1 MKKRNDG
8 KNEADTPH
16 QQQQKQQQ
24 QQEKSCRSLSL
35 SLSLSLQIPMMIIS
49 SVAAT
54 LLQPADPGA
63 NLHWIVSCERPAR
76 PSIRNAERPSHS
88 LLLAFHFL
96 AAEFRTL
103 GYFF

>member
-1 MKKRNDG
+1 MRQTRRINNNKNNNNSKK
-8 KNEADTPH
+8 KAAAL
-16 QQQQKQQQ
+16 
-24 QQEKSCRSLSL
+24 SLSL